1 MIKKDPIQ
9 TYVPEKKYLPE
20 IIGVSVSTAFC
31 IGLMYSP
38 VDSDYEKL
46 SIVTNTKYETIY
58 VERKDMIPIKVVV
71 PKIDENAY
79 GSRSYGYSIR
89 KLALN
94 DFRKFLKERGFRN
107 VDKTDLYKLRRV
119 WIAYNYE
126 SMLMNVHALTDFPVS
141 MIYSFFV
148 IEATSNGI
156 ETELW
161 RLHAN
166 AGGVKHIKGHKYA
179 TYRTREVIRGR
190 NKYIRAKFF
199 ATDDT
204 EEGIKVWA
212 SVLNSKRYAKCK
224 KQNYRMS
231 SKIRLYESI
240 CRCIYVNGYHTDSDY
255 KFRASLMA
263 EFWDIKAAHFPK
275 EEN

>member
-161 RLHAN
+161 RE
-166 AGGVKHIKGHKYA
+166 
-179 TYRTREVIRGR
+179 REEMG
-190 NKYIRAKFF
+190 
-199 ATDDT
+199 
-204 EEGIKVWA
+204 
-212 SVLNSKRYAKCK
+212 
-224 KQNYRMS
+224 
-231 SKIRLYESI
+231 
-240 CRCIYVNGYHTDSDY
+240 
-255 KFRASLMA
+255 
-263 EFWDIKAAHFPK
+263 
-275 EEN
+275 